1 MTGKTM
7 IASDGDPNMTRSTCV
22 ASLCLLL
29 GAGVPAAAQ
38 AERSRSAEAASAKA
52 TVAQINIQTP
62 ALTLAPN
69 ATDYANDFVEAAG
82 ASGLQVDIKSNSI
95 TGMSLYVR
103 SSGAPQ
109 IALADFLVRTTTD
122 PGLLGFRR
130 GTYTALPTTDLLMWS
145 TIVRLNGWQTIT
157 TDVRVQNLINYNDA
171 AGAGT
176 TNYTNTL
183 TYTVIAQ

>member
-1 MTGKTM
+1 M

-52 TVAQINIQTP
+52 TVAQINILTP
-62 ALTLAPN
+62 ALVLAPT
-69 ATDYANDFVEAAG
+69 ATDYANNFVEAAG
-82 ASGLQVDIKSNSI
+82 ASGLQVQVKSNSI
-95 TGMSLYVR
+95 TGMSLSVR

-122 PGLLGFRR
+122 PGPLGFRR
-130 GTYTALPTTDLLMWS
+130 STYTALPTTDLLMWS
-145 TIVRLNGWQTIT
+145 TLVRVNGWRTVT
-157 TDVRVQNLINYNDA
+157 TDVRLQNIFNYNDA
-171 AGAGT
+171 GGAGT
-176 TNYTNTL
+176 TSYTNTL
-183 TYTVIAQ
+183 TYTLVVQ